1 MTRRDHWHEDAR
13 AAMAVLLADALARNS
28 GEYPVTWQKMSE
40 EAAHIADC
48 LNAEG
53 LKRSPFFLTGKT
65 KEEKP

>member
-1 MTRRDHWHEDAR
+1 MTTRDAWREDAR
-13 AAMAVLLADALARNS
+13 AAMAVLLADTLARNN

-53 LKRSPFFLTGKT
+53 LKRSPFYLTGKQA
-65 KEEKP
+65 